1 MTENEDSKRLKE
13 TWERILQIEERA
25 KRIYIQNSEW
35 AHVLDMLSDD
45 EREELE
51 KLKEYFYENSTR
63 KFRLNYYAD
72 LR

>member
-35 AHVLDMLSDD
+35 DHVLDMLSDD